1 METAEWANL
10 GGGRE
15 DPNVEAEV
23 AAEAASQI
31 MEASRVSARKGCKVK
46 LDKLVSLM

>member
-1 METAEWANL
+1 MQIAEWANL

-15 DPNVEAEV
+15 DPNLEAEA

-31 MEASRVSARKGCKVK
+31 IEASRVSARKRDKVK
-46 LDKLVSLM
+46 LDKLASLM